1 MPLIRARDLR
11 VIIKEMGYEKGIVH
25 VLELVLEQQV
35 ELQQNMRTVAE
46 LADRCIDELGKL
58 IAIGGQMKQ
67 TVDQLHRDIK
77 GNVNG
82 DQS

>member
-11 VIIKEMGYEKGIVH
+11 VTIKEMGFEKGIVH

-58 IAIGGQMKQ
+58 IAFGGQMKQ

-77 GNVNG
+77 GNVDG
-82 DQS
+82 EPS

>member
-1 MPLIRARDLR
+1 
-11 VIIKEMGYEKGIVH
+11 VILKNMGFEKGVVH
-25 VLELVLEQQV
+25 TLELVLEQQM

-67 TVDQLHRDIK
+67 TVDQLRRDIK
-77 GNVNG
+77 GNVDG
-82 DQS
+82 EQS

>member
-11 VIIKEMGYEKGIVH
+11 VIIKEMGYEKGMVH

-35 ELQQNMRTVAE
+35 EMQQNMRTVAE
-46 LADRCIDELGKL
+46 LVDRCIDELGKL

-77 GNVNG
+77 GNVDG
-82 DQS
+82 EQS

>member
-1 MPLIRARDLR
+1 MPPIRARDLR
-11 VIIKEMGYEKGIVH
+11 VILKNMGFEKGVVH
-25 VLELVLEQQV
+25 TLELVLEQQM

-67 TVDQLHRDIK
+67 TVDQLRRDIK
-77 GNVNG
+77 GNVDG
-82 DQS
+82 EQS

>member
-11 VIIKEMGYEKGIVH
+11 VIIKEMGFEKGMVH

-77 GNVNG
+77 GNVDG
-82 DQS
+82 ETS

>member
-1 MPLIRARDLR
+1 
-11 VIIKEMGYEKGIVH
+11 
-25 VLELVLEQQV
+25 V

-58 IAIGGQMKQ
+58 IAFGGQMKQ

-77 GNVNG
+77 GNVDG
-82 DQS
+82 EPS